1 LLGTLLASRSPRFMW
16 VPEGPAARLTA
27 EGIALTFADSDADF
41 NL

>member
-1 LLGTLLASRSPRFMW
+1 